1 MKRVMVDQVVA
12 SLVQEGINQKELQQL
27 ERLIEIQQI
36 ATERMQYAQT
46 ALDESLKC
54 VENVR
59 DFVSD
64 PEHILGSMQT
74 KHGEIAE
81 HIEVEIRNGRD
92 ILKFLKPSATFEGVG
107 RTAPEDYIIDGV
119 QVQSKFI
126 NGANNSLKEVL
137 GHLRT
142 YPNFTENG
150 YYHIPKDQYEIIS
163 RIANGENIEGFHSR
177 TIRAC
182 KETIEQIEKETGKSF
197 SEVVRPGISTYK
209 EVQLGSVNKTLDG
222 YEQEFKDTSADTV
235 KEIKQESDSQKAE
248 AQHITDPS
256 WGEAL
261 KYSAV
266 AAVIS
271 GSVSAGLKI
280 YTKIH
285 CGKKIT
291 EFTLADWKEIG
302 YDFTKGG
309 AKGGISGLGIY
320 GLTKLGG
327 FSAPFAGAMVSTA
340 MGIASLAA
348 DYRKGK
354 ISKLDFSESACAL
367 SVEAGLSSIGAAIGQ
382 VAIPIPVLG
391 AIIGTATAKASLEI
405 SKYIFGKK
413 EVDLIKQMQQ
423 EYDAL
428 VKKLNAESLAII
440 QQMDDYY
447 RRLDGYID
455 AALSKESAAR
465 FYGSIELC
473 RILNVPENCIIHNLQ
488 ELDDFMLL

>member
-1 MKRVMVDQVVA
+1 MKQVMVDQVVA

-27 ERLIEIQQI
+27 ERLIEIQQV
-36 ATERMQYAQT
+36 AAERMQYAQT

-137 GHLRT
+137 GHFRT

-163 RIANGENIEGFHSR
+163 KIANGENIEGLHSR

-182 KETIEQIEKETGKSF
+182 KETIEQIERETGKSF

-222 YEQEFKDTSADTV
+222 YEQEFKDTNANTV
-235 KEIKQESDSQKAE
+235 EEIRQDSNSQKAE

-271 GSVSAGLKI
+271 GGVSAGLKI

-405 SKYIFGKK
+405 SKYILGKK
-413 EVDLIKQMQQ
+413 EADLIKQMQQ
-423 EYDAL
+423 EYEAL

-447 RRLDGYID
+447 SRLDGYID

-473 RILNVPENCIIHNLQ
+473 RFLNVPENCIIHNLQ

>member
-1 MKRVMVDQVVA
+1 MVDQVVA

-27 ERLIEIQQI
+27 ERLIEIQQV
-36 ATERMQYAQT
+36 AAERMQYAQT

-137 GHLRT
+137 GHFRT

-163 RIANGENIEGFHSR
+163 KIANGENIEGLHSR

-182 KETIEQIEKETGKSF
+182 KETIEQIERETGKSF

-222 YEQEFKDTSADTV
+222 YEQEFKDTNANTV
-235 KEIKQESDSQKAE
+235 EEIRQDSNSQKAE

-271 GSVSAGLKI
+271 GGVSAGLKI

-405 SKYIFGKK
+405 SKYILGKK
-413 EVDLIKQMQQ
+413 EADLIKQMQQ

-473 RILNVPENCIIHNLQ
+473 RFLNVPENCIIHNLQ

>member
-1 MKRVMVDQVVA
+1 MKQVMVDQVVA

-27 ERLIEIQQI
+27 ERLIEIQQV
-36 ATERMQYAQT
+36 AAERMQYAQT

-137 GHLRT
+137 GHFRT

-163 RIANGENIEGFHSR
+163 KIANGENIEGLHSR
-177 TIRAC
+177 TIRTC

-222 YEQEFKDTSADTV
+222 YEQEFKDTNANTV
-235 KEIKQESDSQKAE
+235 EEIRQDSNSQKAE

-271 GSVSAGLKI
+271 GGVSAGLKI

-354 ISKLDFSESACAL
+354 ISKLDFSESACSL

-391 AIIGTATAKASLEI
+391 AIVGTATAKASLEI

-413 EVDLIKQMQQ
+413 EAELIKQMQQ

-465 FYGSIELC
+465 FYGSIDLC
-473 RILNVPENCIIHNLQ
+473 RFLNVPENCIIHNLQ
-488 ELDDFMLL
+488 ELDDFMLS

>member
-1 MKRVMVDQVVA
+1 MVDQVVA
-12 SLVQEGINQKELQQL
+12 LLVQEGINQKELQQL
-27 ERLIEIQQI
+27 ERLIEIQQV
-36 ATERMQYAQT
+36 AAERMQYAQT

-137 GHLRT
+137 GHFRT

-163 RIANGENIEGFHSR
+163 KIANGENIEGLHSR

-182 KETIEQIEKETGKSF
+182 KETIEQIERETGKSF

-222 YEQEFKDTSADTV
+222 YEQEFKDTNANTV
-235 KEIKQESDSQKAE
+235 EEIRQDSNSQKAE

-271 GSVSAGLKI
+271 GGVSAGLKI

-405 SKYIFGKK
+405 SKYILGKK
-413 EVDLIKQMQQ
+413 EADLIKQMQQ

-473 RILNVPENCIIHNLQ
+473 RFLNVPENCIIHNLQ

>member
-1 MKRVMVDQVVA
+1 MKHVMADQVVA
-12 SLVQEGINQKELQQL
+12 ALVQEGINQKEQQL
-27 ERLIEIQQI
+27 FERLAEIQQV

-46 ALDESLKC
+46 ALNESLRC

-92 ILKFLKPSATFEGVG
+92 ILKFLKPTATFEGVG

-137 GHLRT
+137 GHFRT

-150 YYHIPKDQYEIIS
+150 YYHIPKDQYELITKIV
-163 RIANGENIEGFHSR
+163 NGENIEGIHSR

-197 SEVVRPGISTYK
+197 FEVVRPGISTYK
-209 EVQLGSVNKTLDG
+209 EVQLGAVDKTLDG
-222 YEQEFKDTSADTV
+222 YEQEFKETSAQNI
-235 KEIKQESDSQKAE
+235 KEIRQDSDIQKAE

-271 GSVSAGLKI
+271 GGVSAGLKV

-285 CGKKIT
+285 GGKKIT

-309 AKGGISGLGIY
+309 AKGSISGLGIY

-348 DYRKGK
+348 DYQKGR
-354 ISKLDFSESACAL
+354 ISKLDFSESACSL

-382 VAIPIPVLG
+382 AVIPIPVLG
-391 AIIGTATAKASLEI
+391 AIVGTATAKASLEI

-413 EVDLIKQMQQ
+413 EDELIEGMQK
-423 EYDAL
+423 EYDEL
-428 VKKLNAESLAII
+428 VKNLNSESLVLI
-440 QQMDDYY
+440 QQMDAYY
-447 RRLDGYID
+447 ARLDGYID
-455 AALSKESAAR
+455 AALSKESAVR
-465 FYGSIELC
+465 FHGSIELC
-473 RILNVPENCIIHNLQ
+473 RILNVPENCIIHNIQ
-488 ELDDFMLL
+488 ELDNFMLS